1 MKEFVKRMIN
11 EHKDLIARVSALEA
25 YIYSEQSD
33 KDDKVEFANKCLQL
47 KGMKIYLEA
56 LSARLE
62 NQGILFDGQRYYNV
76 VTDEPPVA
84 GRDFDEEVK
93 VNTKKESINE

>member
-11 EHKDLIARVSALEA
+11 EHKELIARVSALEA

-84 GRDFDEEVK
+84 GNYVDEDAK
-93 VNTKKESINE
+93 PDTNKKPINE